1 MRVLFTVLPAKA
13 HVNAVVPLARA
24 LQGAGHEVRVA
35 TTHPDATGPVVAA
48 GLTAVPLSDEDYFPP
63 MRVDEKKLELITEK
77 LALGDEDGG
86 VWQEFRTIVMP
97 PMSIFYPTGDLTD
110 EAGDGREHPSMVDR
124 LVGFATQWRPDLVL
138 WDPTWLAGPVAAR
151 VSGAAHARLMWGEDY
166 FAWVKDRFDE
176 RPELAELGLRNPLVE
191 MAEPVAARYG
201 LAVDDE
207 LLLGQ
212 WTVDPIPPGLRLPT
226 STRTVSVQALPFGGA
241 DVLPEWLYG
250 APERPRVALT
260 LGTTSREYEF
270 GADEQERLVA
280 TMLEVAGGLD
290 VEVVGALNS
299 RQLAGQ
305 RVPDNFRVVDYV
317 PYTALLPTCSAVI
330 HHGGYGI
337 SAAAAAYGVPQLL
350 LLQDHNWWH
359 SRWTAR
365 YVTERGAGLALD
377 PAHSTVPHMREQ
389 LLRVLREPGF
399 RRGAESLYRD
409 LLATPTP
416 NDIVPLLE
424 RLTAEH
430 TK

>member
-1 MRVLFTVLPAKA
+1 MRVLLTVLPAKA
-13 HVNAVVPLARA
+13 HVHAVVPLARA

-35 TTHPDATGPVVAA
+35 STHPDATRPILAA
-48 GLTAVPLSDEDYFPP
+48 GLTAVPLGDEDYFPP
-63 MRVDEKKLELITEK
+63 MRVDEEKLDLITER
-77 LALGDEDGG
+77 LALGVEDGA
-86 VWQEFRTIVMP
+86 VWREFRSIVMP
-97 PMSIFYPTGDLTD
+97 PMSIFYPV
-110 EAGDGREHPSMVDR
+110 AGLAEDADAEPPSLVDR
-124 LVGFATQWRPDLVL
+124 LVGFATQWRPDLIL

-166 FAWVKDRFDE
+166 FGWVKDRFDE
-176 RPELAELGLRNPLVE
+176 RPELAEQGLRDPLVE

-201 LAVDDE
+201 LTVDDE

-212 WTVDPIPPGLRLPT
+212 WTVDPIPPGMRLPT
-226 STRTVSVQALPFGGA
+226 STRTVSVQALPYGGA

-250 APERPRVALT
+250 PPERPRVALT
-260 LGTTSREYEF
+260 LGTTSRDYEF
-270 GADEQERLVA
+270 GADEQARLVA

-290 VEVVGALNS
+290 VEVVAALNS

-337 SAAAAAYGVPQLL
+337 SAAAAAFGVPQLL

-359 SRWTAR
+359 SRSTAR

-377 PAHSTVPHMREQ
+377 PANSTVADMRGQ

-399 RRGAESLYRD
+399 RAGAESVRRD

-416 NDIVPLLE
+416 NDIVPQLE